1 MPDQYLT
8 LPLLFLVLLAL
19 SAGGCIGTAWTD
31 LSVDEAHA
39 LIQER
44 AGDPGFVLLDV
55 RTPEEFAAG
64 HIEGAVNLDWY
75 DQAFRDEIR
84 AFEREA
90 TYLVYC
96 RTGVRSAEAAAVM
109 VEEGFDEVYNMEE
122 GITAWKAAGYQVV
135 T

>member
-1 MPDQYLT
+1 M
-8 LPLLFLVLLAL
+8 
-19 SAGGCIGTAWTD
+19 GTGWTD
-31 LSVDEAHA
+31 LSVEEAHA

-44 AGDPGFVLLDV
+44 AGDPEFVLLDV
-55 RTPEEFAAG
+55 RTPEEFAAE

-75 DQAFRDEIR
+75 DPAFRDEVR
-84 AFEREA
+84 AFERGA

-96 RTGVRSAEAAAVM
+96 RTGVRSAEAAAMM